1 MVVLTTEK
9 PHPEAPGLDARPD
22 YQILISLLRGQQAAL
37 SDAVFGPALP
47 QIERGAGLMAQA
59 IREGGRLIYA
69 AAGSSGVM
77 ALSDA
82 AELGGTFGIPSAQ
95 ITILMAGGVPV
106 DASMP
111 GETEDDIPDPQA
123 LAIMPGDVAIAITA
137 SGATPYPLAI
147 AQAARQRGA
156 RVIAIASNADAPVF
170 DLADVA
176 ICLAVQPEIIAGST
190 RMGAG
195 TAQKS
200 ALNMMSTLMGIRLGH
215 VHDGLMVNMLPE
227 NRKLRQRA
235 AMVVACIADVDLDQA
250 RSALEASD
258 YVIKPAVLLALGAA
272 SPVEALRLVEEYQG
286 QLRPAM
292 ARLGQGSNGGCYPTR
307 NKTQSGTIKG
317 E

>member
-22 YQILISLLRGQQAAL
+22 YQILASLLRGQQAAL
-37 SDAVFGPALP
+37 SDAVFAPALP
-47 QIERGAGLMAQA
+47 QIAQGAGLMARA
-59 IREGGRLIYA
+59 ITDGGRLIYA

-82 AELGGTFGIPSAQ
+82 AELGGTFGIPPAQ

-111 GETEDDIPDPQA
+111 GGTEDDTPDRQA
-123 LAIMPGDVAIAITA
+123 LPIAPGDVVIAITA
-137 SGATPYPLAI
+137 SGSTPYPLAI
-147 AQAARQRGA
+147 AEEARIRGA
-156 RVIAIASNADAPVF
+156 RVIAIASNADAPIF

-176 ICLAVQPEIIAGST
+176 ICLAVPPEIIAGST

-195 TAQKS
+195 TAQKA

-235 AMVVACIADVDLDQA
+235 AVVVARIADVDLDRA
-250 RSALEASD
+250 RRALEASD
-258 YVIKPAVLLALGAA
+258 YAIKPAVLLALGAA
-272 SPVEALRLVEEYQG
+272 SATEALRLIEECQG
-286 QLRPAM
+286 HLRPAM
-292 ARLGQGSNGGCYPTR
+292 ARLT
-307 NKTQSGTIKG
+307 GT
-317 E
+317 